1 MSENNAVTFFGGYQI
16 LYRLLVQDD
25 ERLENFLW

>member
-1 MSENNAVTFFGGYQI
+1 MSANNGVTFSGGYQI

-25 ERLENFLW
+25 EGLANFLR